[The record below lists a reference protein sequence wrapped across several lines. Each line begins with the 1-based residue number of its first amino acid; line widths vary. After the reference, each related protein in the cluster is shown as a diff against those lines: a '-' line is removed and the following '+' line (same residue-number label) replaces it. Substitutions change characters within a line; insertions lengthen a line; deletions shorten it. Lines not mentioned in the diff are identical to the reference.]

1 VDPLRRAAGLT
12 LPTGRGT
19 GSKLKAQRKRDD
31 ARRPGRRRTPEIVV
45 DLGAAGAELNG
56 GVQRAELS
64 VVDRIVSLSPEFENP
79 LLVQADI
86 LFAVTG
92 ASNLRIYAA
101 IRGETS
107 EDFLETRN
115 ATGAFYSV
123 TAMPK
128 AE

>member
-1 VDPLRRAAGLT
+1 
-12 LPTGRGT
+12 
-19 GSKLKAQRKRDD
+19 
-31 ARRPGRRRTPEIVV
+31 
-45 DLGAAGAELNG
+45 LNG

-64 VVDRIVSLSPEFENP
+64 VVERIVCLGAEFENP

-86 LFAVTG
+86 LCAVTG
-92 ASNLRIYAA
+92 ASKLRIYAA

-115 ATGAFYSV
+115 APGAFYSV
-123 TAMPK
+123 TALPK